1 MSDEP
6 TPTAE
11 CYRDLLR
18 ECDALRHE
26 RDLLRQQ
33 LVEVMQRNAD
43 VVESLAIYRE
53 ERDGILERR
62 IADLMQRNAD
72 LVSARDACAEQVRRL
87 LARGEAHAAHPVF
100 WCGPDGVLRELHDA
114 TDPGAA
120 LVAETRAALRQ
131 QAPIPANAL
140 RGGDG
145 IQR

>member
-26 RDLLRQQ
+26 RELLRQQ

-43 VVESLAIYRE
+43 VVA
-53 ERDGILERR
+53 
-62 IADLMQRNAD
+62 
-72 LVSARDACAEQVRRL
+72 ARDAYAEQVRRL